1 MVVSPYHHAEGQRE
15 IMGRKAEAHSL
26 IEEAYRSIKRLML
39 QQKLFPG
46 QKLLYRELIGRLGM
60 SKTPIVNALNRLEQ
74 EGFVIAEPN
83 FGYTVKPIDAKEI
96 FDSFEVREA
105 LEVKTIRQALKK
117 GKPEQMGVLE
127 EKLQIFERYRPDRY
141 DKKKLMLDCDFHLQI
156 AAMSGNNILKY
167 LLRRNFEHII
177 LRAKLDNYEPGRMD
191 AAAED
196 HRRLLESMKKKDVPR
211 CVDLI
216 ENHIKRSRDYV
227 IRRLSK
233 EEQEGIESIPFFEN
247 VEA

>member
-1 MVVSPYHHAEGQRE
+1 
-15 IMGRKAEAHSL
+15 MGRNADTKSL
-26 IEEAYRSIKRLML
+26 IDEAYRSIKRLML

-46 QKLLYRELIGRLGM
+46 QKLLYRELIERLGM

-83 FGYTVKPIDAKEI
+83 VGYTVKPIDAKEI
-96 FDSFEVREA
+96 FDSCEVREA
-105 LEVKTIRQALKK
+105 LEVKAVRQALKK
-117 GKPEQMGVLE
+117 GKPEQMTALE
-127 EKLQIFERYRPDRY
+127 EKLRIFERYRPYKY

-156 AAMSGNNILKY
+156 AAMSGNDVLKY

-177 LRAKLDNYEPGRMD
+177 LRTKLDNYDPRRMD

-196 HRRLLESMKKKDVPR
+196 HRQLLESMEKKDAPN
-211 CVDLI
+211 CVDRI
-216 ENHIKRSRDYV
+216 ENHIRRSRDY
-227 IRRLSK
+227 IIHCLSQ

-247 VEA
+247 VER